1 MNNIYITF
9 VLYSSLKEEDDY
21 FSMLKMKTVY
31 IEKHGRH
38 GLQEMTGGES
48 GLKFTHRETAASAY
62 HKFYFQLVL
71 TIASIWILK
80 I

>member
-9 VLYSSLKEEDDY
+9 VWYSSLKEEDDY

-31 IEKHGRH
+31 IEKWRH